1 MRRSAA
7 ARPPAYAT
15 ECDSTV
21 GEDERSGDNLRRST
35 PSLNSDAARSS
46 CCTRAA
52 RELVFAQNLD
62 PVEFCSELTGSIVI
76 LSRIVL
82 VTAAHRRA
90 VSELTNSELAEG
102 RIMNA
107 TAVEAITPQ
116 VNQPARWFTVRWCC
130 CAPPMP
136 DHRPMFAC
144 NGFEFCRARTGSG
157 VSLK

>member
-1 MRRSAA
+1 MLRSAA
-7 ARPPAYAT
+7 AKPSAYAT

-62 PVEFCSELTGSIVI
+62 PIEFCSELTGSIVI

-82 VTAAHRRA
+82 VTAAHRRP
-90 VSELTNSELAEG
+90 VSELINSELAEG

-107 TAVEAITPQ
+107 TVVEAITPH
-116 VNQPARWFTVRWCC
+116 VNQLAQWFTGRWCC
-130 CAPPMP
+130 FAPPMP
-136 DHRPMFAC
+136 DYLPVFAC
-144 NGFEFCRARTGSG
+144 SRFEFCRARAGR
-157 VSLK
+157 

>member
-1 MRRSAA
+1 LLRSAA
-7 ARPPAYAT
+7 AKPSAYAT

-62 PVEFCSELTGSIVI
+62 PIEFCSELTGSIVI

-107 TAVEAITPQ
+107 TNST
-116 VNQPARWFTVRWCC
+116 
-130 CAPPMP
+130 
-136 DHRPMFAC
+136 RPMVHRSVVLF
-144 NGFEFCRARTGSG
+144 RASDARLFTG
-157 VSLK
+157 VCVQLV